1 MALPSVLLLLLL
13 HFIYLTV
20 LLNIMTNILNTLPP
34 SYYPPPAS
42 EIHAFPAHLERTQ
55 SRVSTILPDY
65 TPGVSITPNKTNVIN
80 MVSIVLDSPQ
90 TTYDI
95 GDIVHGSIV
104 FKPRKR
110 IDITSIGIYLMGEEV
125 TLKSSWTSDRFVKR
139 SFKLDHQIVPEET
152 LPENNICEPGFTYS
166 FSFHLVIPD
175 LIPSTENS
183 CCKDGVPS
191 HYRLPPSLGS
201 PPELP
206 EGILDVPN
214 RAARVTYSLVA
225 SVRVPMTKGRTSPF
239 LSQFVKY
246 IRMCP
251 SYTPS
256 CKLLQSHQNPQKCK
270 SSSQGVVR
278 KNLLKRTT
286 SGNLFASI
294 LETPILSL
302 CDNSPPTSLPIKVTY
317 CPISKGST
325 LPPPPKIRKVS
336 INVIAETTYSTYN
349 SMHPK
354 MGAEDKANL
363 QTATQK
369 ISTLQVSPYQYQN
382 LWNLD
387 NESQN
392 SYSTQFMIPL
402 KLSEISQWLPPTF
415 ESCFI
420 SRKYKIEV
428 TITTNGNGNSPIIVE
443 TPLMVLGSLFPRSN
457 MPVGLEP
464 HQYQSPE
471 ITGTGGS
478 KDEYENVIVS
488 VPGLSLDSVPDNRRN
503 LSSVSLPES
512 GTASRPISFA
522 SEQERMAKTPVYM
535 TLRGLY

>member
-1 MALPSVLLLLLL
+1 M
-13 HFIYLTV
+13 
-20 LLNIMTNILNTLPP
+20 NILNTLPP

-42 EIHAFPAHLERTQ
+42 EIDAFPAHLERTQ

-65 TPGVSITPNKTNVIN
+65 TSGVSITPNKTNVIN
-80 MVSIVLDSPQ
+80 MVTIVLDSPQ
-90 TTYDI
+90 TSYDI

-110 IDITSIGIYLMGEEV
+110 IDVTSVGIYLMGEEV
-125 TLKSSWTSDRFVKR
+125 TMKSSWTSDRFVKR
-139 SFKLDHQIVPEET
+139 SFKIGHHIVPEET

-166 FSFHLVIPD
+166 FPFNMVIPD
-175 LIPSTENS
+175 LIPSTESS
-183 CCKDGVPS
+183 CCKEGVPL
-191 HYRLPPSLGS
+191 HYRLPPSLGT
-201 PPELP
+201 PPELS
-206 EGILDVPN
+206 EGVLDVPN
-214 RAARVTYSLVA
+214 RAARITYSLVA

-239 LSQFVKY
+239 LSQYVKY
-246 IRMCP
+246 IRICP
-251 SYTPS
+251 SYTPY
-256 CKLLQSHQNPQKCK
+256 CQLLQSSQNPPSYK
-270 SSSQGVVR
+270 SSSQSAVR

-302 CDNSPPTSLPIKVTY
+302 CDNSPPTSLSIKVSY
-317 CPISKGST
+317 CPVSKSSL

-336 INVIAETTYSTYN
+336 MNIIAETIYSTYN
-349 SMHPK
+349 SMHLK
-354 MGAEDKANL
+354 MSAEDKANL

-387 NESQN
+387 DESQN
-392 SYSTQFMIPL
+392 SYFTQFLIPL

-420 SRKYKIEV
+420 SRRYKIEV
-428 TITTNGNGNSPIIVE
+428 TITTSSNGSSPITVE

-464 HQYQSPE
+464 CQYQSPE

-478 KDEYENVIVS
+478 KDEHENVIIS
-488 VPGLSLDSVPDNRRN
+488 VPGLSLDSLPDNRRN
-503 LSSVSLPES
+503 LSFVSLV
-512 GTASRPISFA
+512 GNGASSTPVSFA